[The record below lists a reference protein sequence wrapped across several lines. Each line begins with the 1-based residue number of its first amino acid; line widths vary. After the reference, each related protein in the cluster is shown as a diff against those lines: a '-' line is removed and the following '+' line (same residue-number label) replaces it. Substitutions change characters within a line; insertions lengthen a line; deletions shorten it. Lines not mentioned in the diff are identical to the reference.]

1 MGIKIDTGGRNVEV
15 TIGIGTYLFDRETY
29 DELFYAILQTPASD
43 VAWVSCVTNDMI
55 DASCRAEVIDELNDY
70 VANTIVHYYLGDD

>member
-1 MGIKIDTGGRNVEV
+1 MKIEIDADARYVEIRMGFS
-15 TIGIGTYLFDRETY
+15 TYLFDRDNY
-29 DELFYAILQTPASD
+29 DALFHAMLHTPASD

-70 VANTIVHYYLGDD
+70 VANTIVHYYLGND